1 MKKLLRVVQKNWRM
15 CVVVVI
21 LMTICGYVL
30 AAYGMDKHYIT
41 TAEIYI
47 ESTDGGSATEKADT
61 CLLLFTSPQMY
72 NAINNTLASGF
83 SYAEYDRMIS
93 IEKKSGT
100 QILKISTDCD
110 NSDAS
115 YKLMVRFIE
124 LMPEVL
130 DSYRAE
136 ATFSIVRNPVQP
148 SEPSFPDEKLFTLLG
163 AITGAIISILSI
175 IIIWKLDNSITPDDD
190 LKKIYDISI
199 LGEIPDF
206 DEEVDY
212 LGR

>member
-1 MKKLLRVVQKNWRM
+1 M

-30 AAYGMDKHYIT
+30 AAYGMKKHYVT

-47 ESTDGGSATEKADT
+47 DSTDGVSASEKADT

-72 NAINNTLASGF
+72 NAVNDTLASGF
-83 SYAEYDRMIS
+83 SYAEFDKMLTVK
-93 IEKKSGT
+93 KKSGT
-100 QILKISTDCD
+100 QILEISTDCD

-115 YKLMVRFIE
+115 YKLMVRFLE
-124 LMPEVL
+124 LMPSVI
-130 DSYRAE
+130 DSYNAG
-136 ATFSIVRNPVQP
+136 ASITIVREPVQP
-148 SEPSFPDEKLFTLLG
+148 SSPSFPNETAFAAWGSVIGIFISAL
-163 AITGAIISILSI
+163 AIF
-175 IIIWKLDNSITPDDD
+175 IIWKLDNSITPDDNLTD
-190 LKKIYDISI
+190 LYSLSI

-206 DEEVDY
+206 DSEIDY

>member
-15 CVVVVI
+15 CVVVII
-21 LMTICGYVL
+21 LMAICGYVL
-30 AAYGMDKHYIT
+30 AAYGLDKHYVT

-47 ESTDGGSATEKADT
+47 ESTDETPASEKADT

-72 NAINNTLASGF
+72 NTINNTLSSGF
-83 SYAEYDRMIS
+83 SYSEYDRMITVK
-93 IEKKSGT
+93 KKSGT
-100 QILKISTDCD
+100 QILEISTDCD

-136 ATFSIVRNPVQP
+136 ADFSILRNPVQP
-148 SEPSFPDEKLFTLLG
+148 SEPSFPDEELFTLLG
-163 AITGAIISILSI
+163 AIFGALISVISVI
-175 IIIWKLDNSITPDDD
+175 VIWKLDNSITPDDD
-190 LKKIYDISI
+190 LKNLYNISVI
-199 LGEIPDF
+199 GEIPDF
-206 DEEVDY
+206 DAEIDY

>member
-1 MKKLLRVVQKNWRM
+1 MKKLLRVIRRNWRM
-15 CVVVVI
+15 AVVVI
-21 LMTICGYVL
+21 VLMTICGYVL
-30 AAYGMDKHYIT
+30 AAFGMDKHYIT

-47 ESTDGGSATEKADT
+47 DSTDNISAVEKADT

-93 IEKKSGT
+93 ISKKNGT
-100 QILKISTDCD
+100 QVLEISTDCD

-130 DSYRAE
+130 DSYHAE
-136 ATFSIVRNPVQP
+136 ATFSIIRNPVQP
-148 SEPSFPDEKLFTLLG
+148 SEPSFPDEKTFTLLG
-163 AITGAIISILSI
+163 GIIGAAISIISIL
-175 IIIWKLDNSITPDDD
+175 IIWKLDNSITPDDN
-190 LKKIYDISI
+190 LKKLYNLSI
-199 LGEIPDF
+199 LGEVPDF

>member
-1 MKKLLRVVQKNWRM
+1 MKKLLRVIQKNWRM
-15 CVVVVI
+15 CFVVII

-30 AAYGMDKHYIT
+30 ASYGIKKHYVT
-41 TAEIYI
+41 TAEIFI
-47 ESTDGGSATEKADT
+47 ESTDGTPASEKADT

-72 NAINNTLASGF
+72 NSINNTLSSGF

-93 IEKKSGT
+93 VTKKSGT

-115 YKLMVRFIE
+115 YKLMIRYIE

-130 DSYRAE
+130 DSYRAG
-136 ATFSIVRNPVQP
+136 AVFSIIRDPVQP
-148 SEPSFPDEKLFTLLG
+148 SEPSFPNENTFTLLG
-163 AITGAIISILSI
+163 ALIGTFISIISV
-175 IIIWKLDNSITPDDD
+175 IIIWKLDNSITTDDD
-190 LKKIYDISI
+190 LKNLYDLSV
-199 LGEIPDF
+199 LGEVPDF
-206 DEEVDY
+206 DEEIDY